1 MIHDFT
7 YIADFFFLI
16 DMLHW
21 HVFSVSAGH
30 NSFRYCP
37 IKIKFFFY
45 FVLNNKVNNAGVE

>member
-7 YIADFFFLI
+7 YIAVIFLK

>member
-1 MIHDFT
+1 MIHDFI
-7 YIADFFFLI
+7 YIAVIFLK

-37 IKIKFFFY
+37 IKIKFFLFRT
-45 FVLNNKVNNAGVE
+45 K